1 MISCLHV
8 IQSSPERVSLECWL
22 RSNVLNLE
30 RQMIRLGLSSGRE
43 QMQRTASVDVN
54 SLYVVI
60 VAKVWPVRPVTYFS
74 KKNLRLNVFHLC

>member
-30 RQMIRLGLSSGRE
+30 WQMIG
-43 QMQRTASVDVN
+43 
-54 SLYVVI
+54 
-60 VAKVWPVRPVTYFS
+60 W
-74 KKNLRLNVFHLC
+74 VFQATDCRCSAQHLLT